1 MDKIEIKRSLFLGAV
16 QFAGCLAGK
25 VKSFTYGETV
35 KISIRGD
42 EMKIASTDLESYIT
56 HTVKISASV
65 ENQVEVL
72 VNKMKLCQLLN
83 SIKDETIKFNIIDTK
98 LIIEHEKGK
107 CELACFPAADF
118 PIQKVNGDEV
128 SISMVK
134 SVDIARLLICAKK
147 FIERNDIFSIICGV
161 NVTVKED
168 RIYFASTNGRML
180 FFNSCECS
188 HAGVHSDVSFTI
200 SSYAIDSIVSVCR
213 TNDDILLKVT
223 ERSIIIECSDVILT
237 STQKEGKYP
246 ETKKLLSV
254 ERGNSRIFNTKELTD
269 SLNRIQ
275 IAVGASS
282 RIFFDFSK
290 ENIVELSSDGK
301 TGDYANETVKCDGT
315 LDKNFAVNVTFFLS
329 ALSVISSDSVKISA
343 VGSDKSIFVTDEE
356 DEHLSIIVMPVM

>member
-25 VKSFTYGETV
+25 VKSFAFGETA
-35 KISIRGD
+35 KIFIKGD
-42 EMKIASTDLESYIT
+42 EMKISSTDLESYIT
-56 HTVKISASV
+56 HTVKISVSV
-65 ENQVEVL
+65 EEPVEFL
-72 VNKMKLCQLLN
+72 INKMKLCQLLN
-83 SIKDETIKFNIIDTK
+83 SIKDENITFYFDETK
-98 LIIEHEKGK
+98 LVIEHEKGK
-107 CELACFPAADF
+107 CELACFPSADF
-118 PIQKVNGDEV
+118 PIQKVSGDEI
-128 SISMVK
+128 SISTVK
-134 SVDIARLLICAKK
+134 SSDIARLLICAKK

-188 HAGVHSDVSFTI
+188 HNGVHSDVSFTV
-200 SSYAIDSIVSVCR
+200 SSFAIDSIVSVCR
-213 TNDDILLKVT
+213 TSDDILLKVT
-223 ERSIIIECSDVILT
+223 ERSIIIECKDVILT
-237 STQKEGKYP
+237 STQKDGKYP
-246 ETKKLLSV
+246 EIGKLLGV
-254 ERGNSRIFNTKELTD
+254 ERGNSRIFSTRELIN

-290 ENIVELSSDGK
+290 EGVVEINSDGK
-301 TGDYANETVKCDGT
+301 TGDYANETIECSGT
-315 LDKNFAVNVTFFLS
+315 LDKNFAINVTFMLS

-343 VGSDKSIFVTDEE
+343 VSSDKSVFVTDEE